1 MILERQLPPFR
12 GWRSARRP
20 QREEFPGGAQV
31 MVLVDDERHPLGA
44 QRRGRVPQM
53 TMQMRR
59 GRVAGVAEPANHPA
73 GRHLVAEMLDFLVDT
88 KRLSRDDAYLLV
100 SVAMNLMVTQVVDGT
115 KGIHAM
121 IPKAIFKR

>member
-1 MILERQLPPFR
+1 
-12 GWRSARRP
+12 
-20 QREEFPGGAQV
+20 
-31 MVLVDDERHPLGA
+31 
-44 QRRGRVPQM
+44 
-53 TMQMRR
+53 
-59 GRVAGVAEPANHPA
+59 
-73 GRHLVAEMLDFLVDT
+73 MLDFLVDT